1 MEAKTLFRSV
11 SRVRSALRF
20 TLSLALAA
28 AIVPLPGCAP
38 DAEGTDQT
46 PPGEM
51 PGQPPDPTGMMKPPV
66 DDPDAIRLT
75 LGTVM
80 LRPGEERTVCVTRR
94 LSLPAAVN
102 IVKIATRQQ
111 HSHHVIIYRHTS
123 GTPTLNDTPKG
134 CTPLNLLS
142 GGSIKVPLFIGES
155 ADDSQN
161 QIQLPP
167 NVAYHVEASDYY
179 TIEAHLLNAAPTLA
193 SASAEVILTPTRQT
207 AGLQYADMLFFN
219 NTRGLTKN
227 YDGKASGLPP
237 GQKTTVDPVFST
249 VNEQLKVFGLA
260 THQHRFGTGIAVS
273 QSSGA
278 ADPGT
283 HLFTN
288 TDWSHPPL
296 FRLPD
301 DKPLLFQK
309 GQGLRW
315 VCSYDN
321 TSSAYVKFGQSAD
334 TDEMCIIWGYY
345 YPSIGLQLY
354 WN

>member
-11 SRVRSALRF
+11 SRVRSALC
-20 TLSLALAA
+20 LALVCSAA
-28 AIVPLPGCAP
+28 SVSLVACAP
-38 DAEGTDQT
+38 DEEGQNPG
-46 PPGEM
+46 PPGQSM
-51 PGQPPDPTGMMKPPV
+51 DPPGMMKPPVV
-66 DDPDAIRLT
+66 DDPDAIRLS
-75 LGTVM
+75 LGAVS
-80 LRPGEERTVCVTRR
+80 LRAGEERTVCVTRR

-111 HSHHVIIYRHTS
+111 LSHHVIIYRHTS
-123 GTPTLNDTPKG
+123 GTPTVNDTPKG

-179 TIEAHLLNAAPTLA
+179 TIEAHLLNATPGTATA
-193 SASAEVILTPTRQT
+193 NAEVILTPTRQSE
-207 AGLQYADMLFFN
+207 GVLYADMLFFN
-219 NTRGLTKN
+219 NTRGLGKN
-227 YDGKASGLPP
+227 YDGKSSGLPP
-237 GQKTTVDPVFST
+237 GRKTTVDPAFAT
-249 VNEQLKVFGLA
+249 VNEKLKVFGIA
-260 THQHRFGTGIAVS
+260 THQHRFGTGIEVS
-273 QSSGA
+273 QSTGA
-278 ADPGT
+278 GDPGT

-321 TSSAYVKFGQSAD
+321 TSGEYVKFGQSAD